1 MKGRSILCRRGLC
14 YFAISCSAVFSGL
27 LPAWGQFGQSVS
39 ISGFSRVHF
48 DGTFV
53 SLGQHILDTSDLLV
67 LLQETNQH
75 FQDLSRSDE
84 KDFSW
89 DSDGV
94 RFTADSKNL
103 KVTWVVDAAFLH
115 SMGGHPTD
123 VFKGKLSIFE
133 IDIVRDQPIPE
144 ALLSEY
150 GFQAA
155 ADQAA
160 GNYLLKNGWRIN
172 IITNRDRDPEAV
184 TLEHSLTP
192 D

>member
-1 MKGRSILCRRGLC
+1 MKAIPKLCRRGLC
-14 YFAISCSAVFSGL
+14 YFAISCSAIFSGL
-27 LPAWGQFGQSVS
+27 LPAWGQSP
-39 ISGFSRVHF
+39 SGFSRVHF

-67 LLQETNQH
+67 LLQETNPH
-75 FQDLSRSDE
+75 FQDLSRSGE
-84 KDFSW
+84 KDYSW

-103 KVTWVVDAAFLH
+103 KVTWVVDPAFLH

-133 IDIVRDQPIPE
+133 IDIVRDKPVPE

-155 ADQAA
+155 ADQAP
-160 GNYLLKNGWRIN
+160 GNYLLKKNGWRIN